1 MVPDV
6 AVTDPE
12 QQIWDSELVELLL
25 AALAEPHPLP
35 PEAPQERREARLSRK
50 LP

>member
-25 AALAEPHPLP
+25 AALAEPHPA
-35 PEAPQERREARLSRK
+35 ESR
-50 LP
+50 